1 MLQMSF
7 PNMLHMHHKKCRK
20 CHVYPF
26 EFQNMN
32 SGFLLISVCALCDMR
47 QLCKFSIHIN
57 HANQSEEGK
66 NSRSKLC
73 CFHTFSKK
81 SFVFCA
87 FVFFISGIFAYL
99 NYLTPKTRREI
110 LELLVTGLKRL
121 EYRGYD
127 SAGVAID
134 SNDGHNMLL
143 VKRSGKVLVLEE
155 AIKQGIP
162 INSLPFACTFFSLN
176 ATYL

>member
-1 MLQMSF
+1 MLFSY
-7 PNMLHMHHKKCRK
+7 LKKK
-20 CHVYPF
+20 IIIF
-26 EFQNMN
+26 F
-32 SGFLLISVCALCDMR
+32 VCV
-47 QLCKFSIHIN
+47 
-57 HANQSEEGK
+57 
-66 NSRSKLC
+66 
-73 CFHTFSKK
+73 
-81 SFVFCA
+81 FVCI
-87 FVFFISGIFAYL
+87 FISGIFAYL

-155 AIKQGIP
+155 AIKQGILLYQSNY
-162 INSLPFACTFFSLN
+162 NSGCYTYHLPLILS
-176 ATYL
+176 